1 MIIGTVIIML
11 LCWAAATGV
20 SEFWQWATGLSQISR
35 ESRRNAWSGPGSIR
49 CNGSIEG
56 GWGLVKNFRKIP
68 PKTQGQP
75 TRYIGDLDCIDKDG
89 EVELDVEIAAQWPL
103 DECPELASRESVI
116 ATQIE
121 IDNQCDTAKIEARMD
136 DLNIFRLPDATPL
149 LLHGKDILRS
159 IDVAADGRTLLVS
172 SAHAYQHHTGQVGA
186 DRNRPFVEKLYLV
199 WVKRSRDGSVLFS
212 LVRDAISFG
221 ASAPVPGLLKF
232 HVPHGAPKVVPDMD
246 NARLELR
253 ALTRWS
259 TTEDTPWEVSLFK
272 GPFPRESK
280 PRPLPWWEREE

>member
-1 MIIGTVIIML
+1 M
-11 LCWAAATGV
+11 
-20 SEFWQWATGLSQISR
+20 
-35 ESRRNAWSGPGSIR
+35 
-49 CNGSIEG
+49 
-56 GWGLVKNFRKIP
+56 
-68 PKTQGQP
+68 
-75 TRYIGDLDCIDKDG
+75 
-89 EVELDVEIAAQWPL
+89 
-103 DECPELASRESVI
+103 
-116 ATQIE
+116 
-121 IDNQCDTAKIEARMD
+121 
-136 DLNIFRLPDATPL
+136 
-149 LLHGKDILRS
+149 
-159 IDVAADGRTLLVS
+159 
-172 SAHAYQHHTGQVGA
+172 
-186 DRNRPFVEKLYLV
+186 
-199 WVKRSRDGSVLFS
+199 KRSRDGSVLFS